1 MDDTATGLAST
12 KPYLLRA
19 IYEWCV
25 DQRFTPHILVL
36 VDART
41 QVPRQHVREGQ
52 IVLNIGPEAA
62 HQLHMGNDFV
72 TFAAR
77 FGGMAH
83 NLSIP
88 VEQVAAI
95 YARENGQGM
104 AFETGG
110 GAEAPA
116 EAPEAG
122 AEADAEEGPAAEER
136 EPEPERPAEQPAKG
150 GGKRPHLVRIK

>member
-1 MDDTATGLAST
+1 LDEASAALAST

-25 DQRFTPHILVL
+25 DQRFTPYLLVV

-41 QVPRQHVREGQ
+41 QVPRPHVRDGQ

-62 HQLHMGNDFV
+62 HQLHMGNDFI

-77 FGGMAH
+77 FGGVAH

-88 VEQVAAI
+88 VDQVAAI

-104 AFETGG
+104 AFETSG
-110 GAEAPA
+110 GAEAPI
-116 EAPEAG
+116 EA
-122 AEADAEEGPAAEER
+122 PAAESEAGGTGEER
-136 EPEPERPAEQPAKG
+136 QPAPPEGEPAKG
-150 GGKRPHLVRIK
+150 GGARPHLVRIK